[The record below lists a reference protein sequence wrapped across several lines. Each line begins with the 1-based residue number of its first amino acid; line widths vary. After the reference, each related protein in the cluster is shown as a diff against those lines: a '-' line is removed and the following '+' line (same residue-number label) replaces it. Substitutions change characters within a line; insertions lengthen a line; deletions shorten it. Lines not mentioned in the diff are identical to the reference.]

1 MERGMVTQK
10 PRDESK
16 RFGKNI
22 KAASKGEYVLSL
34 YVTGM
39 TPRSLRAIANIRKIC
54 ENYLKGRYDLEVI
67 DIYRQSILT
76 EADQILAA
84 PTFIKKLPPPLR
96 RLIGDM
102 ISPEKILL
110 SLDLRPNKAS
120 NLLKSV

>member
-84 PTFIKKLPPPLR
+84 LTFIKKLPPPLR